1 MVLDSRGQ
9 INSDFTETKT
19 NVAACTLNA
28 KKIAYGTV
36 SIHAAANNVSTT
48 EVNLGH
54 IGFGK
59 SPLVITGIQS
69 SYPTTLLS
77 QGYANSKDKIIIAV
91 SSNSTVDVQVSY
103 IAFEIQT

>member
-1 MVLDSRGQ
+1 M
-9 INSDFTETKT
+9 TETK
-19 NVAACTLNA
+19 NDVAACTLNA

-36 SIHAAANNVSTT
+36 SMHATANSISTT

-54 IGFGK
+54 IGFDK

-69 SYPTTLLS
+69 SYPTTLQS

-91 SSNSTVDVQVSY
+91 SSNSTVDVQVGY
-103 IAFEIQT
+103 IAYEIQT